1 MADLIVPGE
10 AADAQARSSDPNA
23 SVWVSANAGAGKT
36 FVLAQRVVRL
46 LLSGVPAR
54 AILCLTFTN
63 AAAAEMAVRVFD
75 QLARLATLPPAALA
89 EEVARLAPSLDP
101 DEATVRARTLF
112 AEALET
118 PGGLKVQTLHAFA
131 AMLLRR
137 FPLEA
142 NVSGAFT
149 VMDEAGSNEL
159 TETAVAE
166 TLARASI
173 APDGW
178 EAEALAAL
186 VAQVS
191 DRSVVESLANAV
203 ANRRDLKE
211 FVGGEADPQALAAL
225 LERTLFTGPA
235 APEPAVDEATLRQL
249 VEATRRLKA
258 SVAVGERAEAVLN
271 AHDPAAREAAWRTLF
286 LTGQGAPRAP
296 GKFVAKAIL
305 EELPDLLDLVVAE
318 QTRLATLMDEARAK
332 NAMAATLPLVRL
344 AWEALGR
351 LEADKRRR
359 GLIDYDD
366 QIDRALSLVKGGRS
380 AAWVRYKLDEGIDH
394 IMVDEA
400 QDTSPLQWEMVSALT
415 EEFFAGEGAR
425 EANRTLFVVGDEKQS
440 IYAFQGAAPHLFQE
454 KRRHYDAAAAE
465 VGKPFLAV
473 DLAHSFRSA
482 PQVLAAVDTVFADP
496 KAAASVGDAAVEH
509 IPVRDVSGGVD
520 VWPLFGDAEADEPN
534 AWDAPFDATPDHS
547 GIVRLT
553 KRIADSV
560 VAWTTQEG
568 PTGGPALRPGDVM
581 ILSRK
586 REPFA
591 TLMNRELK
599 ARGVPTAGADRLAVT
614 DHIAVKDMMAL
625 ARALITADD
634 LSLAA
639 VLKSPL
645 FGFDE
650 ERLFALAHGRR
661 GSLYQALQEAD
672 DCALE
677 ARTLSRW
684 RTLALTRR
692 PFDVF
697 AHILIGEGRRADFA
711 ARMGGEALDALDA
724 FLDMALQFESVGVP
738 AMEPFLFRLS
748 KSHAVL
754 RRSAESDLDAVR
766 VMTVHGAKGL
776 EARLVFLADLGSGQT
791 AVRGSSQFVTL
802 PAPDEETPAPF
813 IFAPTEEHRPKV
825 VKQVIDARN
834 AREAAEHMRLLY
846 VGMTRAREHLVVCGA
861 YGKRAPG
868 KGGWHA
874 LVSETLSEGATPFD
888 MEGDTALAWRLPEST
903 LTPQHQDPP
912 RPEPAVEQPAW
923 LTTPAL
929 IKRTVPPRIAPSAM
943 GKGSPPDRSGER
955 VDGDARW
962 DEDGDWDGHGDSA
975 ETARERGLLIH
986 ALLETA
992 DGEGAPLT
1000 SDPVVLAQVRKVL
1013 ALPEL
1018 AAPSVRKEVGVTGD
1032 VRLRGGAVR
1041 RVTGRIDRLQVN
1053 ERSALIV
1060 DYKSD
1065 RIVPATAEDVPA
1077 GYKRQLAVYK
1087 AMVSELLPKH
1097 EIGTA
1102 IVWTSEPRF
1111 MALDG
1116 VLPAVTV
1123 LRTHDAL
1130 LDGD

>member
-1 MADLIVPGE
+1 MADLIVPKE
-10 AADAQARSSDPNA
+10 ADHAQARSSDPDA

-75 QLARLATLPPAALA
+75 QLARLATLPPADLA
-89 EEVARLAPSLDP
+89 QEVARLAPTLDP

-149 VMDEAGSNEL
+149 VMDEASANEL

-166 TLARASI
+166 TLAQASI
-173 APDGW
+173 DPGGW
-178 EAEALAAL
+178 EAEALSAL

-191 DRSVVESLANAV
+191 DRSVVESLASALSL
-203 ANRRDLKE
+203 RRDLME
-211 FVGGEADPQALAAL
+211 FVDSEADPATLSTI
-225 LERTLFTGPA
+225 LERTLLSGPA
-235 APEPAVDEATLRQL
+235 APEPAVDDATLRKL
-249 VEATRRLKA
+249 VDVTQRLKA

-271 AHDPAAREAAWRTLF
+271 APDPATREAAWRTLF
-286 LTGQGAPRAP
+286 LTNQGAPRAP
-296 GKFVAKAIL
+296 AKFVAKAIV
-305 EELPDLLDLVVAE
+305 EELPDLLDMVMAE
-318 QTRLATLMDEARAK
+318 QTRLAAMMDEARAQ

-366 QIDRALSLVKGGRS
+366 QIDRALSLVQGGRA

-415 EEFFAGEGAR
+415 DEFFAGEGAR

-454 KRRHYDAAAAE
+454 KRHHYDAAAAN
-465 VGKPFLAV
+465 VGKPFVAV

-482 PQVLAAVDTVFADP
+482 PQVLSAVDTVFEDP
-496 KAAASVGDAAVEH
+496 RAAAAVGDSAVQH
-509 IPVRDVSGGVD
+509 IPVRDVAGGVD
-520 VWPLFGDAEADEPN
+520 VWPLFGDAEADEPG

-568 PTGGPALRPGDVM
+568 PAGGPALRPGDVM

-625 ARALITADD
+625 ARALITGDD

-645 FGFDE
+645 FGFDDAA
-650 ERLFALAHGRR
+650 LFALAHGRK
-661 GSLYQALQEAD
+661 GSLYDTLQQAEGCQA
-672 DCALE
+672 E
-677 ARTLSRW
+677 ARTLTRW

-697 AHILIGEGRRADFA
+697 AHILISEGRRADFA

-724 FLDMALQFESVGVP
+724 FLDMALQYESVGVP

-776 EARLVFLADLGSGQT
+776 EARLVFLADLGWGQT
-791 AVRGSSQFVTL
+791 AVRGSSQFLTL
-802 PAPDEETPAPF
+802 PAPDDETPAPF
-813 IFAPTEEHRPKV
+813 IFAPTEEHRPQV
-825 VKQVIDARN
+825 IKQVIDARN

-874 LVSETLSEGATPFD
+874 LVSETLSEGATCYD
-888 MEGDTALAWRLPEST
+888 MEGETALAWRLPEST
-903 LTPQHQDPP
+903 LTPPP
-912 RPEPAVEQPAW
+912 QKPPKPKTSVERPDW
-923 LTTPAL
+923 LSTPAL

-943 GKGSPPDRSGER
+943 GEDKAHPSPGGS
-955 VDGDARW
+955 VDGDGGEA
-962 DEDGDWDGHGDSA
+962 
-975 ETARERGLLIH
+975 ARERGLIVH
-986 ALLETA
+986 ALLEAADT
-992 DGEGAPLT
+992 DGEGLT
-1000 SDPVVLAQVRKVL
+1000 GDPVVLTQVRKVL
-1013 ALPEL
+1013 ALPQL

-1032 VRLRGGAVR
+1032 VQLPGGAIR
-1041 RVTGRIDRLQVN
+1041 RITGRIDRLQVHKDH
-1053 ERSALIV
+1053 ALIV
-1060 DYKSD
+1060 DYKTD
-1065 RIVPATAEDVPA
+1065 RMVPQTAADVPS

-1087 AMVSELLPKH
+1087 ALVGTLLPGR
-1097 EIGTA
+1097 EIRTA
-1102 IVWTSEPRF
+1102 IVWTAEPRF

-1116 VLPAVTV
+1116 ALPEVTV
-1123 LRTHDAL
+1123 VRTHGAL
-1130 LDGD
+1130 LDGDLTQTYLPVSH